1 MCSSRNCLFKFL
13 LLGKYEYFLELH
25 YAKVCRTNQC
35 CKSQAK
41 EGNGKDTHL
50 TKKQTLSWIPYLLN
64 FTLFSLN
71 RSSQIQNLLIHVRV
85 MRKCYVHMY
94 TVFVA
99 NENIISWKGVTLM
112 WKILTVFSHPAI
124 FSLFSLDSVV
134 NFWQLS
140 FISFTNISTF
150 CFSFCN
156 DKKLTVFQ
164 CYDHFLRWEYMYM

>member
-1 MCSSRNCLFKFL
+1 MMCSSRNCLFKSL

-35 CKSQAK
+35 CKSLAK
-41 EGNGKDTHL
+41 EGNGKDTHP

-99 NENIISWKGVTLM
+99 NENIIIFMKRSYTNVENTHRFLTSCNFLTL
-112 WKILTVFSHPAI
+112 LLGFS
-124 FSLFSLDSVV
+124 
-134 NFWQLS
+134 
-140 FISFTNISTF
+140 
-150 CFSFCN
+150 C
-156 DKKLTVFQ
+156 
-164 CYDHFLRWEYMYM
+164 